1 MTTCTH
7 TLKKILL
14 NNCEF
19 YQFKLLFQRK
29 ASQLCTC
36 VWGSRRRVR
45 CSRRWL
51 GGAASARSHQVR
63 AATGPHHSHASPT
76 HSNHAGFLYKLELC
90 HRLWQIPPHCFVTGM
105 TAKSN
110 KIKYNNSFHT
120 QVIEQKPIF
129 YCLSWWPWPWP
140 HQAQYRSWPVSCEV
154 THVYLNVLKSVKPFM
169 SHCLETM
176 ATYKLTLIYPL

>member
-19 YQFKLLFQRK
+19 YEFKLLFQRK

-63 AATGPHHSHASPT
+63 AATGRHHSHASPT
-76 HSNHAGFLYKLELC
+76 NSNHAGFLYKLELC
-90 HRLWQIPPHCFVTGM
+90 HRLWHIPPHRFVTGM

-110 KIKYNNSFHT
+110 NITYNNSFHT
-120 QVIEQKPIF
+120 QVIEQKPFSIVCHDDLDLDPTSPNIEVDL
-129 YCLSWWPWPWP
+129 YLVKWHLCTWMCLNLWSLSW
-140 HQAQYRSWPVSCEV
+140 VIV
-154 THVYLNVLKSVKPFM
+154 
-169 SHCLETM
+169 
-176 ATYKLTLIYPL
+176 